1 MNWNQEKKRVVRMS
15 DNISEFI
22 SEKNIVLDLNALNQ
36 IDAIKKLAILLKENG
51 YIDDALAFQSDVLER
66 EKASTTGIGNEL
78 AIPHG
83 KSKHVIRTTMMF
95 ARNEEGIEWNSLD
108 GSKVKNIFLMAVSSE
123 DKGNEHL
130 KMLATLSGELMDDDF
145 VEAIKK
151 ADSKE
156 KILKILQKRGNER

>member
-1 MNWNQEKKRVVRMS
+1 MNDK
-15 DNISEFI
+15 IGEFI
-22 SEKNIVLDLNALNQ
+22 SEKNIVLNLGALNQ
-36 IDAIKKLAILLKENG
+36 SDAIQKLATVLKKNG
-51 YIDDALAFQSDVLER
+51 YIDDVLAFQNDVLER

-83 KSKHVIRTTMMF
+83 KSTHVIQTTMMF

-108 GSKVKNIFLMAVSSE
+108 GSKVKNIFLMAVSPE

-156 KILKILQKRGNER
+156 NILKILQKRGNER

>member
-1 MNWNQEKKRVVRMS
+1 MN

-22 SEKNIVLDLNALNQ
+22 SEKNIVLNLRALNQ
-36 IDAIKKLAILLKENG
+36 SDAIQKLAVILKENG
-51 YIDDALAFQSDVLER
+51 YVDDAVAFQRDVLER

-83 KSKHVIRTTMMF
+83 KSAHVIQTTMMF

-108 GSKVKNIFLMAVSSE
+108 GSKVKNIFLMAVSPE

-130 KMLATLSGELMDDDF
+130 RMLATLSGELMDDDF

-156 KILKILQKRGNER
+156 NILKILQKRGNER

>member
-1 MNWNQEKKRVVRMS
+1 MNWNQEKKRVVRMN
-15 DNISEFI
+15 DKIGEFI
-22 SEKNIVLDLNALNQ
+22 SEKNIVLNLGALNQ
-36 IDAIKKLAILLKENG
+36 SDAIQKLATVLKKNG
-51 YIDDALAFQSDVLER
+51 YIDDVLAFQNDVLER

-83 KSKHVIRTTMMF
+83 KSTHVIQTTMMF

-108 GSKVKNIFLMAVSSE
+108 GSKVKNIFLMAVSPE

-130 KMLATLSGELMDDDF
+130 KMLATLSGELMDDGF

-151 ADSKE
+151 ANSKE
-156 KILKILQKRGNER
+156 NILKILQKRGNER